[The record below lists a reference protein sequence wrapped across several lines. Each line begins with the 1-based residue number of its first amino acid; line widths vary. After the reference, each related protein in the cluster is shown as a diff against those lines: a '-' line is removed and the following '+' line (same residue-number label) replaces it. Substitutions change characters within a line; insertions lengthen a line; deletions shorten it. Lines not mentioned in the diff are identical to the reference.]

1 MTESGTT
8 ATRSRVRRTAQG
20 LLMRAFQPLLGKQ
33 QRARRTQFAQLG
45 VPERRVVF
53 LGDSIT
59 EFGNW
64 DEWFPDRPVLN
75 RGVAGE
81 TSDQVLNRLETA
93 VDEPLAVF
101 LLIGTNDLTAAVP
114 EDRIVANVRAIL
126 AGIEQRAPGAPVVVQ
141 SVMPRTLPYRGEIG
155 SLNRRYQDLVAAA
168 GPHVRYLDLWPALAT
183 PDGRLRPEYTVDDLH
198 LDGAGYRAWVDL
210 LRPVLADLGPHGRS

>member
-1 MTESGTT
+1 MTASGTT
-8 ATRSRVRRTAQG
+8 TTRSRLRRTAQG
-20 LLMRAFQPLLGKQ
+20 LLLRAIQPLLTKQ

-81 TSDQVLNRLETA
+81 TSEQVLTRLETA
-93 VDEPLAVF
+93 VDEPLGVF

-126 AGIEQRAPGAPVVVQ
+126 AGVEHRAPGTPVVVQ
-141 SVMPRTLPYRGEIG
+141 SVMPRTLRYRDELA

-183 PDGRLRPEYTVDDLH
+183 PDGRLRPEYTFDDLH
-198 LDGAGYRAWVDL
+198 LNGAAYRAWVEL
-210 LRPVLADLGPHGRS
+210 LRPVLAEVGAHGRH